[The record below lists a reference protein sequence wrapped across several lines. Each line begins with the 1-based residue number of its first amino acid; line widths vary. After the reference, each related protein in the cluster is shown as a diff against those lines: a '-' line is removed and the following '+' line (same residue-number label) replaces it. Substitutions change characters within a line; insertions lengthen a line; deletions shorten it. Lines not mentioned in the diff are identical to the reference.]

1 MISIEA
7 LARDE
12 AIPQQGHGIG
22 AEGNIPQ
29 CRGSPMKTS
38 PGVGVSLDSRFVYIY
53 ISLSCSRG
61 ERMLDERSNPVNTIE
76 EVGEEGAKG
85 GG

>member
-1 MISIEA
+1 
-7 LARDE
+7 
-12 AIPQQGHGIG
+12 
-22 AEGNIPQ
+22 
-29 CRGSPMKTS
+29 MKTS

-53 ISLSCSRG
+53 ISLSYSRG

>member
-1 MISIEA
+1 
-7 LARDE
+7 
-12 AIPQQGHGIG
+12 
-22 AEGNIPQ
+22 
-29 CRGSPMKTS
+29 MKTS

>member
-53 ISLSCSRG
+53 IYISILFSRR
-61 ERMLDERSNPVNTIE
+61 EDAR
-76 EVGEEGAKG
+76 
-85 GG
+85 